1 MIDDLN
7 THLPLELAAHTRYNG
22 HAQILSIRGYTKLAD
37 RYKAAA
43 EEELG
48 HANAVMYRIQQLGG
62 FPNYQVLSPAIKP
75 MKGWDVVAMFESD
88 LATEEA
94 VLASLTTLAE
104 EAEEEYRDFE
114 TFRMVTDLIK
124 DTEEDITWYRTQLA
138 QIDELGLTNYLQA
151 QL

>member
-7 THLPLELAAHTRYNG
+7 KHLPLELAAHTRYNG

-62 FPNYQVLSPAIKP
+62 FPNYQVLSPEVKP
-75 MKGWDVVAMFESD
+75 MKSWNAVEMFKSD
-88 LATEEA
+88 LATEET
-94 VLASLTTLAE
+94 VLASLTTVAE
-104 EAEEEYRDFE
+104 EAEEYRDFE
-114 TFRMVTDLIK
+114 SFRMALDLVK

-138 QIDELGLTNYLQA
+138 QIEELGLTNYLQA
-151 QL
+151 ML

>member
-7 THLPLELAAHTRYNG
+7 KHLPLELAAHTRYNG

-62 FPNYQVLSPAIKP
+62 FPNYQVLSPKVVP
-75 MKGWDVVAMFESD
+75 MKSWNVVEMFQSD

-104 EAEEEYRDFE
+104 EAEEYRDFE
-114 TFRMVTDLIK
+114 SFRMALDLAK

-138 QIDELGLTNYLQA
+138 QIEELGLANYMQA